1 MLKPYRNRRTIE
13 LLWQGICAYVRE
25 HGIDVMIGC
34 ASFAGT
40 DPSAHAEALS
50 FLHHTALAPEEW
62 RVRAHEHLRVD
73 MNMMPARRSRAG
85 ARSRRCRR

>member
-1 MLKPYRNRRTIE
+1 MELGRSCVLKPYRNKRTLE
-13 LLWQGICAYVRE
+13 LALAGRVAYVRE

-50 FLHHTALAPEEW
+50 FLHHTALAP
-62 RVRAHEHLRVD
+62 RGV
-73 MNMMPARRSRAG
+73 ARQG
-85 ARSRRCRR
+85 A